1 MVKEQYR
8 ETNLARK
15 MFVFLKN
22 TVEEIIHPT

>member
-15 MFVFLKN
+15 MFVILE
-22 TVEEIIHPT
+22 TIDRRIEHVT